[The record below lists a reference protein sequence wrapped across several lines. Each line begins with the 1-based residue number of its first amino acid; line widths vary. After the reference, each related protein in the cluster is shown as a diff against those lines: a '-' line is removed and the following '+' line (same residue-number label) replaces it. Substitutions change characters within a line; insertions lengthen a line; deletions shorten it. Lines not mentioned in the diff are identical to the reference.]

1 MYEEEEQRWI
11 LSPAYDL
18 TYSYS
23 LGGEHATTVHG
34 EGKNP
39 GMTDILGVADVV
51 GMDRQKAKLIAEEIR
66 DCVQLRLA
74 RYL

>member
-1 MYEEEEQRWI
+1 M
-11 LSPAYDL
+11 
-18 TYSYS
+18 
-23 LGGEHATTVHG
+23 
-34 EGKNP
+34 K
-39 GMTDILGVADVV
+39 DILGVADVV